1 MLHYHYACD
10 TDRYENERQRVQQA
24 FLMIIHGSS
33 GLRPSS
39 TMRSRTSQSRTGKNP
54 QQPLKAECE
63 DKGKGTADDE
73 DDEGDGEDMDKDS
86 KFFKLRYRDLELSAV
101 RTRDGARYM
110 VRPKFR
116 HFKGQTRRAQKY
128 VVILVINALMS
139 LTSVLARLFPG
150 WIKMI
155 F

>member
-1 MLHYHYACD
+1 
-10 TDRYENERQRVQQA
+10 
-24 FLMIIHGSS
+24 
-33 GLRPSS
+33 
-39 TMRSRTSQSRTGKNP
+39 MRSRALQPGTGKNP
-54 QQPLKAECE
+54 QRPLKAESENE
-63 DKGKGTADDE
+63 DKAAADDE
-73 DDEGDGEDMDKDS
+73 DEEGDGEDMDKDS

-128 VVILVINALMS
+128 VVILVIHALRS
-139 LTSVLARLFPG
+139 LTCVLARLFLG

>member
-1 MLHYHYACD
+1 
-10 TDRYENERQRVQQA
+10 
-24 FLMIIHGSS
+24 MIIHGSS

-39 TMRSRTSQSRTGKNP
+39 TMRSRTLQSRAGKNP
-54 QQPLKAECE
+54 QRPLKAECE
-63 DKGKGTADDE
+63 DEDMGAADDE
-73 DDEGDGEDMDKDS
+73 DEEGDGEDVDKDS
-86 KFFKLRYRDLELSAV
+86 KFFKLRYRDLELSTV
-101 RTRDGARYM
+101 RTRDGARYI

-128 VVILVINALMS
+128 VVILVINALRS
-139 LTSVLARLFPG
+139 LTCVLARLFLG